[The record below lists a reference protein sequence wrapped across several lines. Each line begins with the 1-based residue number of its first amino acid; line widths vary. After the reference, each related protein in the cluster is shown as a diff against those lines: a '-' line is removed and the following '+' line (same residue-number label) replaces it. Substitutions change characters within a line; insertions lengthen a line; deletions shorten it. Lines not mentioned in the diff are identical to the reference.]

1 MVHSPG
7 YSLPDRWDPPSDRVR
22 ELMRQA
28 AKIVIH
34 TRQTFYDEVSR
45 LSLTSNLMAS
55 VSGHS
60 LADDPIAAEAITR
73 SNRSNQLHW
82 AAANIS
88 HPGEP
93 VPANTDAETLA
104 IARYLVR
111 RGISEAA
118 MVETYRLAQSISLQS
133 WMKVVYRL
141 TSDPEDMREL
151 FEVSE
156 RSITMFLGETISAV
170 HRQMRIE
177 RDNLTSEAHP
187 ERRATVMLIL
197 DGAPLGRDDAERQLG
212 YQLDQGHTA
221 AIIWGNESA
230 ANLADL
236 DQAAELLIHTVHG
249 SRTLSVLASAD
260 TRWLWLPGA
269 NNPDFSGITT
279 ALGQLPGV
287 RIAVGSTAA
296 GIEGFRRSHLD
307 AIETQRVMTKA
318 GSTQQIASFADVQ
331 IVALLTADPEQ
342 ANRFIRH
349 TLGDFE
355 YADPE
360 LQQTVLAYIY
370 EQCNASQA
378 AARLFTHRNTLMRR
392 LIQAEALLPRPL
404 DGATVHVALALE
416 ALQWRDAGGSRR
428 LPVG

>member
-1 MVHSPG
+1 MHSSEYSQPG
-7 YSLPDRWDPPSDRVR
+7 GSWDPPSERVR
-22 ELMRQA
+22 ELMREA

-55 VSGHS
+55 VSGNS

-118 MVETYRLAQSISLQS
+118 VVETYRLAQSISLRS
-133 WMKVVYRL
+133 WMKVARRL
-141 TSDPEDMREL
+141 TSDPEEVWAL
-151 FEVSE
+151 FDVSE
-156 RSITMFLGETISAV
+156 RSITLFLGETISAV

-177 RDNLTSEAHP
+177 HDNLTSGAHP

-197 DGAPLGRDDAERQLG
+197 DGAPLGRDHAERRLG

-221 AIIWGNESA
+221 AIIWGNEST

-249 SRTLSVLASAD
+249 RRALSVLASAD
-260 TRWLWLPGA
+260 TRWLWLPGT
-269 NNPDFSGITT
+269 NSPDFSAVTT

-307 AIETQRVMTKA
+307 AIETQRMMTQA
-318 GSTQQIASFADVQ
+318 GSTRQIASFADVQ

-355 YADPE
+355 NADPE
-360 LQQTVLAYIY
+360 LQLTVLAYIY

-392 LIQAEALLPRPL
+392 LIQAQALLPRPL
-404 DGATVHVALALE
+404 EGATVHVALALE
-416 ALQWRDAGGSRR
+416 ALQWRDARVRPR
-428 LPVG
+428 LPVV